1 MREARR
7 GEAGALPAA
16 RRGMLRRPGAAR
28 AGPGERGAGRRLDER
43 CGAAP
48 PRAAPRRR
56 PPRAS
61 SASSRCEV
69 PRSLRGRGTLG
80 MRGRHF
86 ARGAR
91 GGAPPEPPAPAPGSR
106 GAPGR
111 QILPICRGRDRP
123 RLNGSGNRAAAAG
136 ARRGGEG
143 VGGGVGRGRPLSA
156 AAGPGP
162 AARPGPGLPLA
173 RLSRR
178 RNPPGAAPH
187 STARGAPRAEVPPR
201 GRRKRGKETRP
212 AEGAAHR
219 WVWPAGVP
227 RKSCRAGKIASGES
241 ASSARGQRVVWPSWP
256 SRQHIDRI
264 SVISRVG
271 LSDPW
276 GSIPTWDIL

>member
-1 MREARR
+1 
-7 GEAGALPAA
+7 
-16 RRGMLRRPGAAR
+16 
-28 AGPGERGAGRRLDER
+28 
-43 CGAAP
+43 
-48 PRAAPRRR
+48 
-56 PPRAS
+56 
-61 SASSRCEV
+61 
-69 PRSLRGRGTLG
+69 

-91 GGAPPEPPAPAPGSR
+91 GGGSARAARPGPGQPRSTGPSDPAHLPRSRSAATEWLRQPCGGSR
-106 GAPGR
+106 GSP
-111 QILPICRGRDRP
+111 
-123 RLNGSGNRAAAAG
+123 
-136 ARRGGEG
+136 RRGGG
-143 VGGGVGRGRPLSA
+143 WGGVGRGRPLSA

-227 RKSCRAGKIASGES
+227 RKSCRAGKIASGEP